1 MLKSTPARKSTPPLV
16 VTYMSYGEDEMM
28 ILTIFNVLDDLSTS
42 LVHDPKLDHL
52 YDEDEIMT
60 IDLCQVRRSPRSRLG
75 TRTRSSGSQKRRQSS
90 RRLSAWRP
98 ILEWPKISSFSL
110 VGSFFV
116 RFADID
122 DSFQSKVMVWV
133 CQQWQ
138 LPGYSRG
145 SNVNSIRFHPKGS
158 LSAHTELRLLPL
170 SGKKR
175 GMMVIGQ
182 SWPGRRFHM
191 SV

>member
-1 MLKSTPARKSTPPLV
+1 
-16 VTYMSYGEDEMM
+16 M
-28 ILTIFNVLDDLSTS
+28 ILTNFNELDDLSTS

-52 YDEDEIMT
+52 YDEDEIMI
-60 IDLCQVRRSPRSRLG
+60 IDLRQVRRSPRSRLG

-90 RRLSAWRP
+90 RRLWAWSP

-110 VGSFFV
+110 VGNFFV

-122 DSFQSKVMVWV
+122 DNFQLKVMAWV

-145 SNVNSIRFHPKGS
+145 NKINSIKYHPKGS
-158 LSAHTELRLLPL
+158 LSAYSILGLLPL